1 MSGNQD
7 DNGKRGNA
15 WDGSPEDWKEWER
28 AFRAYRKHK
37 DELRRAKIERGLRNL
52 PSTVG
57 SSKGED
63 DKGWIYS
70 KKIAAEH
77 KVKDETLF
85 GLFAAEAA
93 TEVCNTVT
101 SKHKD
106 YGASGI
112 NGAPGGALNGLLVRL
127 HDKLARAN
135 NLTKEKEAPNHESLR
150 DTFLDI
156 AGYGIIGLMVLDEKF
171 PKE

>member
-1 MSGNQD
+1 MSGNE
-7 DNGKRGNA
+7 NNIGKHSNP
-15 WDGSPEDWKEWER
+15 WDGSPEDWSKWERDYR
-28 AFRAYRKHK
+28 AFRKHQ
-37 DELRRAKIERGLRNL
+37 DELRRAKAEKRLRDL
-52 PSTVG
+52 PSD
-57 SSKGED
+57 SSSPEGKN

-70 KKIAAEH
+70 QKVAAEN

-85 GLFAAEAA
+85 GLFASEAA
-93 TEVCNTVT
+93 TEICNIVI

-135 NLTKEKEAPNHESLR
+135 NLTKEKEAPNHESIR

-156 AGYGIIGLMVLDEKF
+156 AGYGLIGLMVLDERF

>member
-1 MSGNQD
+1 MSGNK
-7 DNGKRGNA
+7 DNNGESSKH

-28 AFRAYRKHK
+28 AFRSYRKHK
-37 DELRRAKIERGLRNL
+37 DELRRAKINERLRDV
-52 PSTVG
+52 PSA
-57 SSKGED
+57 SSSPKSAE